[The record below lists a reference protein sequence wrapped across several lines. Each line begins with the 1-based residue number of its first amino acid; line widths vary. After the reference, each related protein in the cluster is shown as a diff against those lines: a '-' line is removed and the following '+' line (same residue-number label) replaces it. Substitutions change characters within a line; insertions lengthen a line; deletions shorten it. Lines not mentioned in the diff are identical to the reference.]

1 MASIRK
7 RGDLQWE
14 ARIRRRGYPVQCKTF
29 ESKTRAEAWARQIE
43 TEMDGSTFVSR
54 IEAESTLLTEALD
67 RYILEVVP
75 RHKQIVNE
83 TNQIRALQRRPIAH
97 KMLASVRGKDV
108 AAFIREREAEGVGA
122 NTIRLD
128 LAVLSHLFNV
138 ARSAWGMESLSNPV
152 GLVHTQRPKLPRG
165 RERRLL
171 EGEEARLLDAACRYG
186 GEIGAII
193 QWALA
198 TAMRRT
204 EIALMRW
211 GHVDRAARVLLIPET
226 KTGIPRKVPLSSVA
240 LVLLEARRT
249 EVADAQDDAHGGS
262 PLRSENR
269 VWMMRPDSI
278 TQAFE
283 RICSAAGIEGL
294 TFHDLRHEATS
305 RLFEKGLNPMEVAAI
320 TGHKTLQM
328 LKRYTHLRAEDLA
341 ARLG

>member
-14 ARIRRRGYPVQCKTF
+14 ARIRRRGHPVQCKTF

-43 TEMDGSTFVSR
+43 TEMDGGVFVSR
-54 IEAESTLLTEALD
+54 AEAESTLLTEALD

-152 GLVHTQRPKLPRG
+152 NLVHTQRPKLPRG

-171 EGEEARLLDAACRYG
+171 EGEEARLLNAACRYG

-198 TAMRRT
+198 TAMRRS
-204 EIALMRW
+204 EICADALGTCGPRCP
-211 GHVDRAARVLLIPET
+211 GAARP
-226 KTGIPRKVPLSSVA
+226 
-240 LVLLEARRT
+240 
-249 EVADAQDDAHGGS
+249 
-262 PLRSENR
+262 
-269 VWMMRPDSI
+269 
-278 TQAFE
+278 
-283 RICSAAGIEGL
+283 
-294 TFHDLRHEATS
+294 
-305 RLFEKGLNPMEVAAI
+305 
-320 TGHKTLQM
+320 
-328 LKRYTHLRAEDLA
+328 
-341 ARLG
+341 